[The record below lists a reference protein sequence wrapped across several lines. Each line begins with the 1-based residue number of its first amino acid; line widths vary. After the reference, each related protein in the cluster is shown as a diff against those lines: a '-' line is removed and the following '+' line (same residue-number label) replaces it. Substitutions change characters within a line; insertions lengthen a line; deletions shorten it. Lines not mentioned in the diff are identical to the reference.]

1 MLSASIH
8 ATRKK
13 VVGTLCVILA
23 ILIAAILFF
32 FGPKETEGSVRLLT
46 EEDRQ
51 AYMASFGWETG
62 TEPSEVKTIVVPPE
76 DDTLLQ
82 RYNEIQ
88 LGQGMDLTAFSG
100 QEAVRYTYAVKNSDD
115 GGTRIC
121 LYVCDG
127 VLAAAD
133 IASLEA
139 GWQYG
144 IAGRAESVG
153 SDAGASD
160 SEEVC
165 ASCEEEAGISWVE
178 ESGDSG
184 AEETCAPS
192 EEENRASEAEESG
205 DMDSMESGAS
215 EAAESESETME
226 SETSETMESGSSAS
240 WWSRLFG

>member
-8 ATRKK
+8 ATRRK

-32 FGPKETEGSVRLLT
+32 FGPEKTESGVRLLT

-51 AYMASFGWETG
+51 VYMASFGWETG
-62 TEPSEVKTIVVPPE
+62 PEPSEVKAIIVPPE
-76 DDTLLQ
+76 DDALLQ

-88 LGQGMDLTAFSG
+88 LEQGMDFTGYCG
-100 QEAVRYTYAVKNSDD
+100 QEAVRYTYTVTNADD
-115 GGTRIC
+115 DSTRIC

-127 VLAAAD
+127 MLAAAD

-144 IAGRAESVG
+144 ISGRTESV
-153 SDAGASD
+153 DTDPNAADTPD

-165 ASCEEEAGISWVE
+165 ASCEEETGTSGASAAEVSGADETDASCME
-178 ESGDSG
+178 ES
-184 AEETCAPS
+184 EVPNLT
-192 EEENRASEAEESG
+192 
-205 DMDSMESGAS
+205 ESGAS
-215 EAAESESETME
+215 ETGEFETSGPME
-226 SETSETMESGSSAS
+226 SSVSGSEENDGSGS

>member
-8 ATRKK
+8 ATRRK

-32 FGPKETEGSVRLLT
+32 FGPEKTESGIRLLT

-51 AYMASFGWETG
+51 VYMASFGWETG
-62 TEPSEVKTIVVPPE
+62 PEPSEVKAIIVPPE
-76 DDTLLQ
+76 DDALLQ

-88 LGQGMDLTAFSG
+88 LEQGMDFTGYCG
-100 QEAVRYTYAVKNSDD
+100 QEAVRYTYTVTNADD
-115 GGTRIC
+115 DSTRIC

-127 VLAAAD
+127 MLAAAD

-144 IAGRAESVG
+144 ISGRAESV
-153 SDAGASD
+153 DTDPDAAGAPD
-160 SEEVC
+160 SEEVD
-165 ASCEEEAGISWVE
+165 ASGVEETCPSCMEESAVSGSE
-178 ESGDSG
+178 ESGV
-184 AEETCAPS
+184 P
-192 EEENRASEAEESG
+192 
-205 DMDSMESGAS
+205 DSMESGAS
-215 EAAESESETME
+215 EAGESEISEP
-226 SETSETMESGSSAS
+226 MESGVSGSEENDGTGS

>member
-32 FGPKETEGSVRLLT
+32 FGPEKTEGSVRLLT

-62 TEPSEVKTIVVPPE
+62 TEPSEIKTIVVPQE
-76 DDTLLQ
+76 DDALLQ
-82 RYNEIQ
+82 QYNEIQ
-88 LGQGMDLTAFSG
+88 LGQGMDFTAFSG
-100 QEAVRYTYAVKNSDD
+100 QEAVRYTYAVTNSDD
-115 GGTRIC
+115 GDTRIC

-153 SDAGASD
+153 SDSGD
-160 SEEVC
+160 LEEVC
-165 ASCEEEAGISWVE
+165 ASCEEEAGISGEE
-178 ESGDSG
+178 ESGASG
-184 AEETCAPS
+184 AEETYASC
-192 EEENRASEAEESG
+192 EEENGASGVEEN
-205 DMDSMESGAS
+205 MNSMESALS
-215 EAAESESETME
+215 EIEESAVSEIEESAESEISGALE
-226 SETSETMESGSSAS
+226 SESAAS
-240 WWSRLFG
+240 WWSWLFG